1 MSNNFYLG
9 HHAEKSLF
17 GPLLGVFF
25 SEPPKNSKDIW
36 VEEEVPEG
44 AEFDSVNDPRPQPE
58 YVILIL
64 FYKILLTAL

>member
-1 MSNNFYLG
+1 M
-9 HHAEKSLF
+9 
-17 GPLLGVFF
+17 FF

-44 AEFDSVNDPRPQPE
+44 AEFDSVYDPRPQPE